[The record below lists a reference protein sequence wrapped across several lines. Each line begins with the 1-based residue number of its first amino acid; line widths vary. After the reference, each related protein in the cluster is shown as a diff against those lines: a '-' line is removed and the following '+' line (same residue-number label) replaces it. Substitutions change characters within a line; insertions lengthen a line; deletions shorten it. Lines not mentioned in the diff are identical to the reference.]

1 MYFILNG
8 GNECIMELDK
18 KYIAQ
23 IIQEARRKAGL
34 KQSELAE
41 RIGISEKHLS
51 KIETG
56 KNFPALDTFLNI
68 LETLNLTLS
77 DFNVNIISDN
87 YPNRVYLHKM
97 VDSASEKQL
106 DTYADVITAISKHV

>member
-1 MYFILNG
+1 MI
-8 GNECIMELDK
+8 ELDK
-18 KYIAQ
+18 KFVAQ
-23 IIQEARRKAGL
+23 IIQEARRKASL

-56 KNFPALDTFLNI
+56 KNFPALDTFINI
-68 LETLNLTLS
+68 LETLNLTLD
-77 DFNVNIISDN
+77 DFGINIVSNN

-97 VDSASEKQL
+97 IDSVSEKQL
-106 DTYADVITAISKHV
+106 DTYADVITALSKHI